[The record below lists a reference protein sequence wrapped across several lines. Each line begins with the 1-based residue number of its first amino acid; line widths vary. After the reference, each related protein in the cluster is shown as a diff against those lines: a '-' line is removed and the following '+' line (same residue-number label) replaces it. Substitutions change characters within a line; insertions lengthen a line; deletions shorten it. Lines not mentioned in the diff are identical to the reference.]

1 LEVSRIIMKYLINEK
16 RVLSTKN
23 WEERMGDITIET
35 FASNENYNI
44 VEIDENL
51 ITIPLSKIDFTNRE
65 FDIEKYHTRIKEK
78 YINDLR
84 KLRAI
89 QCFSVVDRSKIWWD
103 TLSEEQVS
111 EIKDWYNEWL
121 DIPNQQLQS
130 VERLPLP
137 IKPNFL

>member
-1 LEVSRIIMKYLINEK
+1 MKYLINEK

-78 YINDLR
+78 HINDLR
-84 KLRAI
+84 KLIAI

-111 EIKDWYNEWL
+111 EIKDWYKF
-121 DIPNQQLQS
+121 LQ
-130 VERLPLP
+130 VIFEE
-137 IKPNFL
+137 IKANNGDV

>member
-1 LEVSRIIMKYLINEK
+1 MKYLINEK

-111 EIKDWYNEWL
+111 EIEDWYNEWL

>member
-1 LEVSRIIMKYLINEK
+1 MKYLINEK

-78 YINDLR
+78 HINDLR

-89 QCFSVVDRSKIWWD
+89 QCFSVIDRSKIWWD

>member
-111 EIKDWYNEWL
+111 EIEDWYNEWL

>member
-1 LEVSRIIMKYLINEK
+1 MEVSRIIMKYLINEK

-111 EIKDWYNEWL
+111 EIEDWYNEWL